1 MKPSH
6 YAPILALSFVL
17 ALCLAACAGDQSVPP
32 ADDDD
37 SAAPGDDDDSAA
49 PGDDDDSA
57 VALDDHGIHYVT
69 FAASLD
75 GIPESTS
82 AAGSESTMLSGHFQ
96 FIYWSDIDTATII
109 CRQHFRFEAVARFGT
124 AQSNACNGCGGQL
137 SVMSASPDD
146 ESHEDDC
153 PKLPTTIDLSFLLTA
168 NDITI
173 SADFRELSLISLD
186 RLVDSDWQVSGGGL
200 GADEVEQG
208 YLEAGLEAYWIA
220 MVGSYGWLAD
230 KAALGDV
237 ASPWDSEAPVLPMFV
252 AYRNPAENS
261 AGWALDGRC
270 FLSTLWAVHV
280 GETLGADPL
289 P

>member
-1 MKPSH
+1 MRPSYH
-6 YAPILALSFVL
+6 ATILTLSFVL
-17 ALCLAACAGDQSVPP
+17 GLSLGACAGDESSLPV
-32 ADDDD
+32 DDDD
-37 SAAPGDDDDSAA
+37 SAALGDDDDSAA

-57 VALDDHGIHYVT
+57 VTLNDHGIRYVT
-69 FAASLD
+69 FAATLD
-75 GIPESTS
+75 GIPEATSTS
-82 AAGSESTMLSGHFQ
+82 GSESTMLSGHFQ
-96 FIYWSDIDTATII
+96 FIYWSDIDAATII

-124 AQSNACNGCGGQL
+124 AQSNPCNGCGGQL
-137 SVMSASPDD
+137 SVMSAGPDD

-153 PKLPTTIDLSFLLTA
+153 PKLPTSIDLSFLLTA
-168 NDITI
+168 NDITV

-208 YLEAGLEAYWIA
+208 YLEAGLDAYWIA
-220 MVGSYGWLAD
+220 MVGSHGWLSG

-237 ASPWDSEAPVLPMFV
+237 ASPWDSLAPVLPMFV

-270 FLSTLWAVHV
+270 FLSTLWAVRV